1 MLIAAVVL
9 ISYLIAVVVAGHGV
23 VPMAALLVKGD
34 LDSWWAAGKI
44 VGWIGVI
51 GLVAATFMHPSN
63 VSKRLTYQLLASAVL
78 YLSWLVVAIRGN
90 NESGSL
96 WSSFVLS
103 APFQLGFLFVAYR
116 RMFQYKRV
124 RADTHRAP

>member
-1 MLIAAVVL
+1 MLIAAAVL

-23 VPMAALLVKGD
+23 APMAALLVMGD
-34 LDSWWAAGKI
+34 FDSWWAAGKI

-51 GLVAATFMHPSN
+51 GLVTATFLHPSN
-63 VSKRLTYQLLASAVL
+63 ASKRLTYQLLASAVL

-103 APFQLGFLFVAYR
+103 APFQLAFFFVAYK
-116 RMFQYKRV
+116 RMFQHKRTH
-124 RADTHRAP
+124 ADAHRAP